1 LGPPQAG
8 ECLRGWRHVASA
20 ALQQKERARVFEL
33 EATVI
38 TQRAQMLAVRAA
50 ETVSLTPLCNPI

>member
-1 LGPPQAG
+1 
-8 ECLRGWRHVASA
+8 VASA